1 MPTLDELDVAL
12 LDQLLTRPRAGMRE
26 YARTLDVA
34 RGTVHA
40 RLGRMERSGVISDYA
55 PRLSA
60 PRLGLPV
67 LAFLHL
73 HLAQGKLGQVTRSLV
88 LVDEVVEAHTIAG
101 EGDILVR
108 VVARDTEHLEAVIQR
123 FLQMPGVVRT
133 RTEIALT
140 ERVAPRSRP
149 LLDLALRASGP
160 EELPPV
166 ADRANSA

>member
-1 MPTLDELDVAL
+1 MVALDDLDLKLLDEVLA
-12 LDQLLTRPRAGMRE
+12 RPRAGMRE
-26 YARTLDVA
+26 YARTLDVS
-34 RGTVHA
+34 RGTVTT
-40 RLGRMERSGVISDYA
+40 RLSRMERLGVISDHA
-55 PRLSA
+55 PRLS
-60 PRLGLPV
+60 PTQLGLPV

-133 RTEIALT
+133 RTEIALS
-140 ERVAPRSRP
+140 ERVPARSRSLVA
-149 LLDLALRASGP
+149 LLRPATTSRPHA
-160 EELPPV
+160 
-166 ADRANSA
+166 